1 MNENVLTIILCVI
14 ASVLAVILCNY
25 NKCKYHFKK
34 CCYKKQKGITID
46 EMKIIIDDFDEIE
59 NNKHNK
65 KNKESDQIEL
75 L

>member
-25 NKCKYHFKK
+25 NKCKYHFKM
-34 CCYKKQKGITID
+34 CCNKKQQGITID
-46 EMKIIIDDFDEIE
+46 EMKIIIDDMDEFE

-65 KNKESDQIEL
+65 HNKNPDENEL